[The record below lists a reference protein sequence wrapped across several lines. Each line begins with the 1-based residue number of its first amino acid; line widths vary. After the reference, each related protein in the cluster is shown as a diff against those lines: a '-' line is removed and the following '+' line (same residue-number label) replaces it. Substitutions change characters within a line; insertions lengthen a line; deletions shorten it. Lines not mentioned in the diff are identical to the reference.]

1 MCPSRKDVHKR
12 PQATEQFVDSGIADL
27 VSSIAGVPRG
37 MRDVNLLH
45 TLHHQRRKSGLRE
58 PLQFHGVLL
67 SEHTPAILLKRTS
80 RARSS
85 VG

>member
-27 VSSIAGVPRG
+27 MSSISGVPRG
-37 MRDVNLLH
+37 VKEVNLLH
-45 TLHHQRRKSGLRE
+45 TLHHRCRKSGLRE

-67 SEHTPAILLKRTS
+67 SEHTPAILLQRNS